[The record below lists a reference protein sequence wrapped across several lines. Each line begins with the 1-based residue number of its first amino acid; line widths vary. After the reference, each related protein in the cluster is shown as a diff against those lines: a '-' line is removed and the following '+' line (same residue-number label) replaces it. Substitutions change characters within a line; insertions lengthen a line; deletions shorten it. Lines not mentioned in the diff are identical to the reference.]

1 MDTISLLTGIYYTMI
16 YLDNAATSR
25 FKPKCVIDALL
36 SDVKNSANS
45 GRSGHKA
52 SIATTLAVESA
63 RNYFKEAF
71 EIDNVIF
78 TKSCTEALNLG
89 IFGFVKDGM
98 TVVTTENEHN
108 SVLRPLY
115 ELKRRGVINLV
126 IVPVEAGFYPFDEL
140 IRCGKQ
146 ADLIVV
152 SNISNVLG
160 ASLDVEGLKKSL
172 KDYPVKIFVDGAQG
186 VPYMPISGR
195 WADMIALPAHKGLH
209 GIQGVGALLL
219 SNDIHLKPLIYGGT
233 GTESFSVSQPIT
245 MPEGFEAG
253 TLFSGG
259 IRGFHQGAIWSYEHI
274 NEIRQHVKKMAEECA
289 YGLKTLGVNVY
300 NNEFISGIVTFNIK
314 DVDSQY
320 IASYLD
326 QRNIAVRGG
335 LHCAPLLH
343 KRLGTDHQ
351 GAVRVSFG
359 VDNNEKDNLML
370 LSSVEKHLIRMK
382 RNI

>member
-1 MDTISLLTGIYYTMI
+1 MSICHGIYYTMI

-25 FKPKCVIDALL
+25 FKPKCVIDALV

-52 SIATTLAVESA
+52 SISTTLAVESA
-63 RNYFKEAF
+63 RNFFKETF
-71 EIDNVIF
+71 EVDNVVF

-115 ELKRRGVINLV
+115 ELKRRGTINLV
-126 IVPVEAGFYPFDEL
+126 IVPVKHGISPFDEVV
-140 IRCGKQ
+140 RCGKQ

-160 ASLDVEGLKKSL
+160 ATLDIEGLKTSL
-172 KDYPVKIFVDGAQG
+172 NNYPVKILVDGAQG
-186 VPYMPISGR
+186 VPYLDITGK

-209 GIQGVGALLL
+209 GIQGVGALLFDD
-219 SNDIHLKPLIYGGT
+219 DINLKPLVYGGT
-233 GTESFSVSQPIT
+233 GTESFSFIQPTTI
-245 MPEGFEAG
+245 PEGLEAG

-259 IRGFHQGAIWSYEHI
+259 IRAFHEGAMWSFEHI
-274 NEIRQHVKKMAEECA
+274 NEIRKHLKKLAEECA
-289 YGLKTLGVNVY
+289 YGLKNLSVNVY
-300 NNEFISGIVTFNIK
+300 NNEFLSGIVTFNIS
-314 DVDSQY
+314 DVDSQQ

-335 LHCAPLLH
+335 IHCAPLIH
-343 KRLGTDHQ
+343 KRLGTDSQ
-351 GAVRVSFG
+351 GAVRASFG
-359 VDNNEKDNLML
+359 VDNNEKDALML
-370 LSSVEKHLIRMK
+370 LSAIERYLIRVK
-382 RNI
+382 KNI